1 MSRDAV
7 PGTGLGLTQCGT
19 EPGRRMSPRPG
30 KQAHGL
36 FTKQHVETGG

>member
-7 PGTGLGLTQCGT
+7 PGTGLGLLQNRGGECH
-19 EPGRRMSPRPG
+19 PRPG

-36 FTKQHVETGG
+36 FTKQHVETGS